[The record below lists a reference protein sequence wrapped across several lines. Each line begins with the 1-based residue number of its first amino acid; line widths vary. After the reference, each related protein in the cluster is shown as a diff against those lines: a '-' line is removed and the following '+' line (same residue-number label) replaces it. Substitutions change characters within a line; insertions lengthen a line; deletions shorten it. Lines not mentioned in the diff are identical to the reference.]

1 MKLLQRIN
9 QKLDDKVN
17 PIVIKELRQAVQG
30 RFLVWVLLGFLL
42 LQMILL
48 GGNLLTVEASS
59 TSWISSRAGQQY
71 FVLLLGILSATCLMF
86 VPILTGLR
94 MASERSEHNAD
105 LLYISTLSPRS
116 IISGKFL
123 ASMLLTILIFSACAP
138 FMTISY
144 LMRGIDVYTIGFCI
158 LIALGAMALSI
169 QLAIFAACIPVGRF
183 FRSVIG
189 LAVLGALF
197 FLFVMVMGSTSEILR
212 RGFMYM
218 MWRSSFGWVVG
229 TFVLA
234 GFAAFGLMFVL
245 SISLITAPSANRAL
259 PVRIFLTLLFVICQ
273 VYSLVAAFVM
283 KSYQPLLLWG
293 IFGALFLAGV
303 MLFTLNERETLGFRV
318 QKTIPANKLKRLLAY
333 PFFTGAGSGFV
344 WCISAALIMVLC
356 SVVVISTVNGW
367 SYWGQFEREM
377 YIPLGVFLF
386 GLSYTVTG
394 YAIRR
399 KFLKRLS
406 TSYTWAVALIVFAAS
421 GIIPMLVAFLTGMFP
436 RMQDGTL
443 VFTPFVLSSY
453 NHKSTSLGIAV
464 VWGGLCMIYM
474 IPLIIKK
481 YRDFVP
487 AVLESA
493 DESGV
498 S

>member
-1 MKLLQRIN
+1 MKFLQQIN
-9 QKLDDKVN
+9 QWLDDKVN

-48 GGNLLTVEASS
+48 GGNLLTVEVSS
-59 TSWISSRAGQQY
+59 SSWISSRAGEQY

-144 LMRGIDVYTIGFCI
+144 LMRGIDVYTIAVCI
-158 LIALGAMALSI
+158 VIALTAMALSI
-169 QLAIFAACIPVGRF
+169 QLAIFAACIPVSRF

-197 FLFVMVMGSTSEILR
+197 FMFIMVMGSSSEILR
-212 RGFMYM
+212 RGFMYTI
-218 MWRSSFGWVVG
+218 WRSSFGWVVG
-229 TFVLA
+229 SFAIAAL
-234 GFAAFGLMFVL
+234 AAFGLMFVL

-259 PVRIFLTLLFVICQ
+259 PVRIFLTLLFVVCQ
-273 VYSLVAAFVM
+273 IYSLVAAYVT
-283 KSYQPLLLWG
+283 KSYQPLLMWD
-293 IFGALFLAGV
+293 IFGAFILSGV

-318 QKTIPANKLKRLLAY
+318 KKAIPSNGLMRMLSY

-344 WCISAALIMVLC
+344 WCLSAAGIMFLC
-356 SVVVISTVNGW
+356 TVIVIVTTSRW
-367 SYWGQFEREM
+367 SHWHQMDREM
-377 YIPLGVFLF
+377 FLPLGVFLF

-399 KFLKRLS
+399 GFFKKLS
-406 TSYTWAVALIVFAAS
+406 SGYTWAIALIVFAAS

-436 RMQDGTL
+436 RLQDGTL

-453 NHKSTSLGIAV
+453 KHKSTSLGIAV
-464 VWGGLCMIYM
+464 VWGVLCLIYM
-474 IPLIIKK
+474 IPLLVKK

-493 DESGV
+493 DEAGV